1 MLSRFVWR
9 DYKRIKILQHGSFAT
24 IYKATRFGTSTPV
37 AVKITTELND
47 RHNNSPEEEAAFLR
61 SLAHPHTIALL
72 DTVPGPGGALALVL
86 EYCPADLFSLLV
98 QTETPLPVRHYLK
111 QLLKGV
117 AHFHAHN
124 TVHCDL
130 KPENVLISQT
140 GDLKICDFGF
150 AETIGNKNSGFKGT
164 IEFLSPEYIW
174 DSAVRH
180 SPPTDMWSVGCIFY
194 MLLTKGSLPFATT
207 ATLKPFPDKQT
218 RIRYSLESILVFLD
232 PFPVQPSGIKPYP
245 PELMTRRRK
254 FQFFDRRPGSW
265 TQSLLDQRV
274 DAAAVDLLSKF
285 WEFCPKQRISAQ
297 NALKHPYFF

>member
-37 AVKITTELND
+37 AVKIATELND

-61 SLAHPHTIALL
+61 SLAHPHTVALL
-72 DTVPGPGGALALVL
+72 DTVPGPAGALALVL
-86 EYCPADLFSLLV
+86 EYCPTDLFSLLTR
-98 QTETPLPVRHYLK
+98 TETPLPVRHYLK

-130 KPENVLISQT
+130 KPENVLIAQT

-150 AETIGNKNSGFKGT
+150 AETIGIGKPAFKGT

-174 DSAVRH
+174 DAAVRH
-180 SPPTDMWSVGCIFY
+180 SPPPTCGASAVFSTC
-194 MLLTKGSLPFATT
+194 SL
-207 ATLKPFPDKQT
+207 
-218 RIRYSLESILVFLD
+218 
-232 PFPVQPSGIKPYP
+232 
-245 PELMTRRRK
+245 RK
-254 FQFFDRRPGSW
+254 DR
-265 TQSLLDQRV
+265 SLLRPPPPSNLFPINKP
-274 DAAAVDLLSKF
+274 ASGM
-285 WEFCPKQRISAQ
+285 
-297 NALKHPYFF
+297 H